1 MSLIIN
7 TYTFIT
13 EVIFQYPKTRAHFR
27 VRFSLFIILY
37 MIGIAHWVGFFDAG
51 DVSLIAYDWIMQSTY
66 INTLRMAQTNGLI
79 PWRLSDTYYYHTQN
93 FLANPEIILTP
104 DIVLLRWIPNGIF
117 VMIHVMLF
125 YSAGFFG
132 SLLIS
137 RKQKSSFIAF
147 LLFWLVFNFNGYLT
161 AHLAVGH
168 FTWTGYFLLPFFF
181 IILSRFVTDSQN
193 AFSVDITSALAMA
206 MLLGLLFLNGSFH
219 IAVWCSMFMVI
230 ALLWRWAMFSNV
242 VTSITIGIL
251 LGVGRLL
258 PAVLFLPHD
267 RGFISGYPSFGFVLD
282 ALTSLRMHN
291 FVESGAG
298 LGILTWW
305 EYDLYIGFIAFSILA
320 IYFTLA
326 LKRSKLTHQLPL
338 FAAASIILLLSLGNV
353 YALVTTLPIPFAGI
367 ERVSSRFIVMPFMLF
382 LITAMIGIDESFR
395 SWPKNS
401 KIVALIALPFIARDL
416 VLHSFF
422 WRVEFIEHSFQ
433 NIEIPE
439 TVISLAPISDQVYVL
454 SVYVGWSISL
464 ISLLVVVALFFR
476 NNRIQRQEFQ

>member
-1 MSLIIN
+1 
-7 TYTFIT
+7 
-13 EVIFQYPKTRAHFR
+13 
-27 VRFSLFIILY
+27 
-37 MIGIAHWVGFFDAG
+37 
-51 DVSLIAYDWIMQSTY
+51 
-66 INTLRMAQTNGLI
+66 
-79 PWRLSDTYYYHTQN
+79 
-93 FLANPEIILTP
+93 
-104 DIVLLRWIPNGIF
+104 
-117 VMIHVMLF
+117 MLF

-298 LGILTWW
+298 LGTLAWW